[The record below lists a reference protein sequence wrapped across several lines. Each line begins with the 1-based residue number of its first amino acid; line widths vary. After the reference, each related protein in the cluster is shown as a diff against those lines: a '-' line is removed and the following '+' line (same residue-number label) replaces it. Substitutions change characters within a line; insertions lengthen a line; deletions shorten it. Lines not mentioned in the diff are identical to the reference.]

1 MSTKT
6 LTAAVLAASLSGAAS
21 AGVLTMTASSTT
33 GYDGWAS
40 LSGYTMVLTIN
51 CSTIDDAGSSSSFV
65 LNSWS
70 FKAMDSSSVIKFEA
84 RGSGQTFSVA
94 PGAGKFV
101 ATIGLNSSDIVTNNM
116 VPVAQ
121 SISFGYAYN
130 ALESLMAAI
139 EASAGTADG
148 ILQLGSDAG
157 ARGLLVGGYAVPAPG
172 AAALLGLGGLISRR
186 RKA

>member
-6 LTAAVLAASLSGAAS
+6 LTAAVLAASLSGVAS

-33 GYDGWAS
+33 GFDGWAG
-40 LSGYTMVLTIN
+40 LSGYTMILTIDCN
-51 CSTIDDAGSSSSFV
+51 TMGDAGSSSSFT

-70 FKAMDSSSVIKFEA
+70 FKAMDIYNIVQFEA
-84 RGSGQTFSVA
+84 NGSGQNFTVA
-94 PGAGKFV
+94 PSAGKFV
-101 ATIGLNSSDIVTNNM
+101 ATIGLNPSNIVTNNM
-116 VPVAQ
+116 VPAAE
-121 SISFGYAYN
+121 SIAFGYAFSNY
-130 ALESLMAAI
+130 ESLSAAI
-139 EASAGTADG
+139 EASAGSSNG

-157 ARGLLVGGYAVPAPG
+157 ATGLLVGSYSVPAPG

>member
-6 LTAAVLAASLSGAAS
+6 LTAAVLAASLSGVAS

-33 GYDGWAS
+33 GFDGWAG
-40 LSGYTMVLTIN
+40 LSGYTMVLTIDCN
-51 CSTIDDAGSSSSFV
+51 TMGDAGSSSSFT

-70 FKAMDSSSVIKFEA
+70 FKAMDIYNIVQFEA
-84 RGSGQTFSVA
+84 NGSGQTFSVA

-101 ATIGLNSSDIVTNNM
+101 ATIGLNPSNIVTNNM
-116 VPVAQ
+116 VPAAE
-121 SISFGYAYN
+121 SIAFGYAFSNY
-130 ALESLMAAI
+130 ESLSAAI
-139 EASAGTADG
+139 EASAGSSNG

-157 ARGLLVGGYAVPAPG
+157 ATGLLVGSYAVPAPG

>member
-6 LTAAVLAASLSGAAS
+6 LTAAVLAASLSGVAS

-33 GYDGWAS
+33 GFDGWAG
-40 LSGYTMVLTIN
+40 LSGYTVILTIDCN
-51 CSTIDDAGSSSSFV
+51 TMGDAGSSSSFT

-70 FKAMDSSSVIKFEA
+70 FKAMDIYNIVQFEA
-84 RGSGQTFSVA
+84 NGSGQNFTVA
-94 PGAGKFV
+94 PSAGKFV
-101 ATIGLNSSDIVTNNM
+101 ATIGLNPSNIVTNNM
-116 VPVAQ
+116 VPAAE
-121 SISFGYAYN
+121 SIAFGYAFSNY
-130 ALESLMAAI
+130 ESLSAAI
-139 EASAGTADG
+139 EASAGSSNG

-157 ARGLLVGGYAVPAPG
+157 ATGLLVGSYSVPAPG

>member
-101 ATIGLNSSDIVTNNM
+101 ATIGLNSSDIVTTM
-116 VPVAQ
+116 VPVAE

-148 ILQLGSDAG
+148 ILQLGSDTG
-157 ARGLLVGGYAVPAPG
+157 AEGLLVGGYAVPAPG